1 MLCNVVRF
9 TVQRLVTIARTVP
22 ALAVRPTRCTKKDG
36 SVGHMRTV
44 DTGKREIKRK
54 LIKREEE
61 RGEGGM
67 EWTRVR

>member
-1 MLCNVVRF
+1 
-9 TVQRLVTIARTVP
+9 
-22 ALAVRPTRCTKKDG
+22 
-36 SVGHMRTV
+36 MRTV